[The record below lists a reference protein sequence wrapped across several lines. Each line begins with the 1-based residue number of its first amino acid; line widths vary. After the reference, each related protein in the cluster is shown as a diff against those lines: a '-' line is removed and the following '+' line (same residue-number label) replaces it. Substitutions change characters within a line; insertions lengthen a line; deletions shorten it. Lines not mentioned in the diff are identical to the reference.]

1 MGKQK
6 LKFRIMGKRAIVTFR
21 VATEISGDSVAEIKG
36 KFEEM
41 HIPAEFEYVELCSV
55 EDAETRDD
63 LMEVWDNDQNL
74 YELEDELREQFD
86 DFDTDTICVED
97 YGIKHNGALITHITI
112 PNEADICFW
121 SGNPHTDKDAE
132 EIQITDYDQRREII
146 ITILQYS

>member
-1 MGKQK
+1 MLSANTMPKIMEKQ
-6 LKFRIMGKRAIVTFR
+6 AIITFQ
-21 VATEISGDSVAEIKG
+21 VGTTISGKSIAEIKR
-36 KFEEM
+36 KFEAM
-41 HIPAEFEYVELCSV
+41 NIPAELKYIELCYV

-74 YELEDELREQFD
+74 CELEDELREQFD
-86 DFDTDTICVED
+86 DFDTDTLSIED
-97 YGIKHNGALITHITI
+97 FGLKYNEALITHVTM

-146 ITILQYS
+146 IEILQYL

>member
-1 MGKQK
+1 MEKQ
-6 LKFRIMGKRAIVTFR
+6 AIITFQ
-21 VATEISGDSVAEIKG
+21 VGTTISGKSIAEIKR
-36 KFEEM
+36 KFEAM
-41 HIPAEFEYVELCSV
+41 NIPAELKYIELCYV

-74 YELEDELREQFD
+74 CELEDELREQFD
-86 DFDTDTICVED
+86 DFDTDTLSIED
-97 YGIKHNGALITHITI
+97 FGLKYNEALITHVTM

-146 ITILQYS
+146 IEILQYL